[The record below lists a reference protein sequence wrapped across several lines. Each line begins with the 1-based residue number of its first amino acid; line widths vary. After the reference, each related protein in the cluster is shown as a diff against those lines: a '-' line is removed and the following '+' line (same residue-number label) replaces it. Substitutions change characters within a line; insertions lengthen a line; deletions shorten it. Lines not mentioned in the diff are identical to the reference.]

1 MQKPSGWPSSADAA
15 PPPALSL
22 ARSEVEAAGRALELA
37 MSLIQVAP
45 RADKVAV
52 SGALELALE
61 RLRAAGA
68 ALASLEATS
77 SEPPS
82 LTNDNG

>member
-1 MQKPSGWPSSADAA
+1 
-15 PPPALSL
+15 
-22 ARSEVEAAGRALELA
+22 

-68 ALASLEATS
+68 ALASLEATT

-82 LTNDNG
+82 LTNGSG